1 MLKHLS
7 RDINSEQRQRFVA
20 LFEWTTRLLA
30 RLLLKVAVARKSI
43 SKRLPSDCTNMRVT
57 SPKRWKTEWMSALSV
72 RVAALTTRVHTT

>member
-43 SKRLPSDCTNMRVT
+43 SKRLPSDCVT